1 MAGHLATKKQ
11 HQELRHSFNQFDE
24 NGDGLIQRSEFLKA
38 YRTLHPELNQAEVDD
53 RANEIFNQADVDG
66 SGEIDF
72 GEWCTATINQVELLS
87 EPNMLAAFKLF
98 DKDGSGTIEA
108 SEIAAILGHN
118 VQKEQAVW
126 EQVIEEVDVNGD
138 GQIDFEE
145 FKVMLKKLADREPQE
160 LDKPPTAAA

>member
-1 MAGHLATKKQ
+1 
-11 HQELRHSFNQFDE
+11 
-24 NGDGLIQRSEFLKA
+24 
-38 YRTLHPELNQAEVDD
+38 
-53 RANEIFNQADVDG
+53 
-66 SGEIDF
+66 
-72 GEWCTATINQVELLS
+72 
-87 EPNMLAAFKLF
+87 MLAAFKLF

>member
-11 HQELRHSFNQFDE
+11 QQELRNSFNQFDE
-24 NGDGLIQRSEFLKA
+24 NGDGLIQREEFLKA
-38 YRTLHPELNQAEVDD
+38 YRALHPELDVGEVDE
-53 RANEIFNQADVDG
+53 RAMEIFNQADVDG

-108 SEIAAILGHN
+108 QEIAAILGHN
-118 VQKEQAVW
+118 ISKEQQVW
-126 EQVIEEVDVNGD
+126 EDVIAEVDVNGD

-145 FKVMLKKLADREPQE
+145 FKVMLKKLADR
-160 LDKPPTAAA
+160 KP